1 MQSVTNF
8 SAKMAQFT
16 IYWKK
21 MLLQMLMTDVLKPKT
36 CRKYVESIQGRSTEH
51 SFQVNSLEFY

>member
-1 MQSVTNF
+1 MRSVTNF

-21 MLLQMLMTDVLKPKT
+21 MLLQMLLTDVLKPKT
-36 CRKYVESIQGRSTEH
+36 CRKYVESIKGRSTED